1 MGAPPTFRAPV
12 VLLAQ
17 FFIQLLCGVI
27 FLIFYLSGGMGAG
40 DVKLI
45 AAVGCI
51 AGLSNSVYLLV
62 LTALANGVMGIG
74 MALMRGRLRETLFNV
89 AALAKAAPGEL
100 SAGVGDIGQY
110 LKRQQEGS
118 FVWLEEMFETSSI
131 AHKFKMLILQADS
144 HTSVGTVMMTMF
156 GLGFATLCLTY
167 LLTGMLAVAVIAAL
181 MLSYAPVGVLRFLRV
196 GVLQRLMR
204 RCRSASI

>member
-1 MGAPPTFRAPV
+1 MGAPPTFRASV

-62 LTALANGVMGIG
+62 LTALAGGVMGIG

-89 AALAKAAPGEL
+89 AALAKAAPGE
-100 SAGVGDIGQY
+100 IG
-110 LKRQQEGS
+110 R
-118 FVWLEEMFETSSI
+118 
-131 AHKFKMLILQADS
+131 AH
-144 HTSVGTVMMTMF
+144 V
-156 GLGFATLCLTY
+156 
-167 LLTGMLAVAVIAAL
+167 
-181 MLSYAPVGVLRFLRV
+181 
-196 GVLQRLMR
+196 
-204 RCRSASI
+204 